1 MVKRW
6 LRYLAVWISCLIFY
20 FAYRQ
25 WMAWIILMSVSLL
38 PLLSLALS
46 LPAMLLSRVTMS
58 LPETVAIGTQVPLD
72 IRLECPLPPPQWGG
86 KITAHHSLMDKLW
99 ILQPELDCPT

>member
-38 PLLSLALS
+38 PLLSLALGVGIS
-46 LPAMLLSRVTMS
+46 FVNCCSYPISHSAHCGF
-58 LPETVAIGTQVPLD
+58 I
-72 IRLECPLPPPQWGG
+72 LPPFP
-86 KITAHHSLMDKLW
+86 
-99 ILQPELDCPT
+99 